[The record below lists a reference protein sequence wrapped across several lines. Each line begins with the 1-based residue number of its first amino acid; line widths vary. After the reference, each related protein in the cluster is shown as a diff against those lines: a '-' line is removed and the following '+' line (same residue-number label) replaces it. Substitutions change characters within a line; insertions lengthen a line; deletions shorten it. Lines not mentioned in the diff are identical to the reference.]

1 MEEGQKAT
9 GTGERRSR
17 SGRGKAR
24 QKRFMFIKMPS
35 SIDFQALTNVNWLIF
50 TYPFE
55 VKWAANIIP
64 EFSKVQRA

>member
-1 MEEGQKAT
+1 
-9 GTGERRSR
+9 
-17 SGRGKAR
+17 
-24 QKRFMFIKMPS
+24 MPS

-64 EFSKVQRA
+64 EFSKVQRASPEVTGIGWRQS